1 MNDANAQCPEEL
13 TRLSV
18 SEPKTKAVGMP
29 AVLSSLKH
37 VWGTAGIV
45 RGTKALRVLNQM
57 GGVDCPS
64 CAWPDPVEH
73 RSMGEF
79 CENGAKAVAWEAD
92 TRTMTAERFRQTSI
106 DELGK
111 LSDYE
116 HGQLG
121 RLVEP
126 MVLRPGLRHYEPIS
140 WDDAFSLIANELKA
154 LASPDEAIFYTS
166 GRTSNEAA
174 FLYQLFVRQFGTN
187 NLPDCSNMCHE
198 SSGSALTSTIGI
210 GKGTVT
216 LADFEKTELILILG
230 QNPGTNHPRMLT
242 ALQQAKRAGAKIVA
256 INPLKEAGL
265 LAYRNPQEFGGLTG
279 LSHTQLADDY
289 FQVRIGGDQALL
301 QGIMKC
307 IVERGQIDQSFI
319 KEQTTGFDEL
329 STHLITLEWKLLEQQ
344 SGIPRTRIE
353 SLADR
358 IGKAKAI
365 ISCWAMGLTQ
375 HKHAVATIRDL
386 VNLTLLRG
394 SIGKPGAGLC
404 PVRGHS
410 NVQGDRTMGIYE
422 RPPAWTAKLGERFGF
437 TPPSK
442 AGFDTVEAIR
452 AMRDGRGKVFFALGG
467 NFLSATPD
475 TSVTAAA
482 LANCSLTVHVSI
494 KLNRSH
500 LVPGKTALIL
510 PCLGRTEQDRQA
522 TGEQFVTTENS
533 MGVVQ
538 SSKGTLSPASSQL
551 LSEPA
556 IVCRLAHAVFGNA
569 SNVPWKKFE
578 ENYDLIRE
586 AIEAVVP
593 GFEKYNERVR
603 RPGGFDLPNGPR
615 FGTFSTPDGKARF
628 TVTEPTAP
636 TLEPG
641 QLAMMTIRT
650 HDQFNTTVY
659 GLNDRYRGITG
670 ERRVVLMNADDLRE
684 RGLKAGDVVDLV
696 GHFRGETRRAN
707 RFLTVSYDI
716 PKGNCATYFPET
728 NVLVPLDSTA
738 DESQT
743 PTSKMVAITIEA
755 LRPL

>member
-1 MNDANAQCPEEL
+1 MNDENAQCPEEFTGL
-13 TRLSV
+13 TV
-18 SEPKTKAVGMP
+18 GEPKTTAVGMR
-29 AVLSSLKH
+29 AVASSLAH
-37 VWGTAGIV
+37 AWGTAGFI
-45 RGTKALRVLNQM
+45 RGTKALRVLNQI

-64 CAWPDPVEH
+64 CAWPDPADH
-73 RSMGEF
+73 RSVAEF

-92 TRTMTAERFRQTSI
+92 SRTMTAEWFRQSSI
-106 DELGK
+106 DELAK

-121 RLVEP
+121 RLAEP

-140 WDDAFSLIANELKA
+140 WDDAFVLIAKELKG

-166 GRTSNEAA
+166 GRASNEAA

-198 SSGSALTSTIGI
+198 SSGSALISTIGI

-265 LAYRNPQEFGGLTG
+265 LAFQNPQEFGGLFGLTG
-279 LSHTQLADDY
+279 TQLADDY

-301 QGIMKC
+301 QGVMKC
-307 IVERGQIDQSFI
+307 LVERRQIDRAFVA
-319 KEQTTGFDEL
+319 EQTSGFDEL
-329 STHLITLEWKLLEQQ
+329 SKHLKLLSWDTIEHQ
-344 SGIPRTRIE
+344 SGIARSRIE
-353 SLADR
+353 SLAEL
-358 IGKAKAI
+358 IGNAKAI

-422 RPPAWTAKLGERFGF
+422 RPPVWTARLGERFGF
-437 TPPSK
+437 TPPMNV
-442 AGFDTVEAIR
+442 GFDTVEAIR

-482 LANCSLTVHVSI
+482 LMNCSLTVHVSI

-510 PCLGRTEQDRQA
+510 PCLGRTEQDVQA
-522 TGEQFVTTENS
+522 SGQQFVTTENS
-533 MGVVQ
+533 MGVIQ
-538 SSKGTLSPASSQL
+538 SSRGTLLPASPYL

-556 IVCRLAHAVFGNA
+556 IVCRLARAVFGN
-569 SNVPWKKFE
+569 SSIVPWEKFAA
-578 ENYDLIRE
+578 NYDLIRDV
-586 AIEAVVP
+586 IEAVVP
-593 GFEKYNERVR
+593 GFEQYNERVR
-603 RPGGFDLPNGPR
+603 KPGGFDLPNGPR
-615 FGTFSTPDGKARF
+615 FGTFPTPDGKARF
-628 TVTEPTAP
+628 TVTMSAAQE
-636 TLEPG
+636 LEPG

-659 GLNDRYRGITG
+659 GLNDRYRGIKG
-670 ERRVVLMNADDLRE
+670 ERRVVLMNEDDLHE

-696 GHFRGETRRAN
+696 GHFRGEIRRVN
-707 RFLTVSYDI
+707 RFITVKYDI

-743 PTSKMVAITIEA
+743 PTSKMVAVTIEVH
-755 LRPL
+755 RK

>member
-1 MNDANAQCPEEL
+1 MNEANAQCPEEL
-13 TRLSV
+13 TGLSL

-37 VWGTAGIV
+37 VWGMAGLI

-64 CAWPDPVEH
+64 CAWPDPSGH
-73 RSMGEF
+73 RSIGEF

-92 TRTMTAERFRQTSI
+92 TRKMTAERFRQTSI

-111 LSDYE
+111 MSDYE

-126 MVLRPGLRHYEPIS
+126 MVLRPGSRHYEPIS
-140 WDDAFSLIANELKA
+140 WDDAFGLIASELKG

-216 LADFEKTELILILG
+216 LADFEKAELILILG

-265 LAYRNPQEFGGLTG
+265 LAYRNPQEFGGLFG
-279 LSHTQLADDY
+279 LSQTQLADDY

-301 QGIMKC
+301 QGVMKC
-307 IVERGQIDQSFI
+307 LVERGQVDQAFI
-319 KEQTTGFDEL
+319 AEQTLGFEAL
-329 STHLITLEWKLLEQQ
+329 SAHLQAIAWDTLETQ
-344 SGIPRTRIE
+344 SGIARARIE
-353 SLADR
+353 SLAER
-358 IGKAKAI
+358 IGQAKAI

-410 NVQGDRTMGIYE
+410 NVQGDRTMGICE
-422 RPPAWTAKLGERFGF
+422 RPPAWTAKLCERFGLL
-437 TPPSK
+437 PP
-442 AGFDTVEAIR
+442 AHEGFDTVEAIR

-475 TSVTAAA
+475 TAATASA

-500 LVPGKTALIL
+500 LVPGTTALIL
-510 PCLGRTEQDRQA
+510 PCLGRTEQDVQA

-533 MGVVQ
+533 MGVIQ
-538 SSKGTLSPASSQL
+538 LSQGTLTPASPHL

-556 IVCRLAHAVFGNA
+556 IVCRLARAVFGP
-569 SNVPWKKFE
+569 SSPVPWDEFFA
-578 ENYDLIRE
+578 NYDLIRD

-593 GFEKYNERVR
+593 GFESYNERVR

-615 FGTFSTPDGKARF
+615 FGTFPTRDGKARF
-628 TVTEPTAP
+628 TVTVPMAP
-636 TLEPG
+636 VLEPG

-670 ERRVVLMNADDLRE
+670 ERRVVLMNEDDLRE
-684 RGLKAGDVVDLV
+684 RGLKTGDIVDLV
-696 GHFRGETRRAN
+696 SHFRGETRRAN
-707 RFLTVSYDI
+707 RFLAVRYDL
-716 PKGNCATYFPET
+716 PKGNCVTYFPET

-738 DESQT
+738 DESRT
-743 PTSKMVAITIEA
+743 PTSKMVAVTIEIH
-755 LRPL
+755 RP